1 MQRPCRITVPA
12 LSIESDFTAA
22 RERILSDFPNVHEV
36 VATTAPGTLL
46 LVYTGADEADA
57 WYSAL
62 LDSIATRHVSTRRRI
77 PRWRGEEL
85 AGGDASAA

>member
-1 MQRPCRITVPA
+1 MQRLCRITIPA
-12 LSIESDFTAA
+12 LAIESDFTAA

-46 LVYTGADEADA
+46 LIYAGADEADA

-62 LDSIATRHVSTRRRI
+62 LDSIATRHVSTQRRI
-77 PRWRGEEL
+77 PRLRGKEL